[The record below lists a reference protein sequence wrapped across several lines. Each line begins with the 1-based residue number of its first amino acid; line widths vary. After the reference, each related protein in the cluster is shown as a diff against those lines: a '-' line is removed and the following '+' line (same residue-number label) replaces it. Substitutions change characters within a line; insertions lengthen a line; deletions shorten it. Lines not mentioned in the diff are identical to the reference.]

1 MIRYELERDLM
12 PLILSNTQYSVERG
26 QETLPEHNLA
36 KIQQQL
42 VSRFL
47 LGKPLITLEVSGRSQ
62 APRSFDWAGPKTLN
76 AASALFPT
84 EDSDAGQQIR
94 PQLRDHPEGP
104 QSQSAAGTCKHCFP
118 CFFVVFFPDLLIASD
133 PLQEPL
139 QTLIL
144 MAVAA
149 ELQSYSEVCEA
160 LSTLDVA
167 LGFLAKTGG
176 DPHMQLSSYL
186 EEVLQ
191 MGNQTAPHILK
202 VGFLGF

>member
-26 QETLPEHNLA
+26 QETLPEHDLA

-104 QSQSAAGTCKHCFP
+104 QSQSATGTCKHCFT
-118 CFFVVFFPDLLIASD
+118 CSFFFFPDLLIASD